1 MSTLSFRNV
10 TIDPQS
16 VAVWKG
22 LQGVTLT
29 EEGGGF
35 EPPIVPSAPPASCL
49 WIWMHCLSSCSST
62 MPTAAVFPPW
72 WMMGPIPLELEA
84 PTRCFLSQVAL
95 VTRQNNQ
102 HTLIIGLVIWWFN
115 SCIMLES
122 RYLWRFITLL
132 SEKPKLADCSFSLL
146 PTTLSLRQCVVSVCE
161 SNKPSHHKGTKK
173 ERHFVW
179 SWVKRELYFKAS
191 KNLNNCDHSLS
202 PFSAVPVLS
211 CSLSLKGTSLTFLQ
225 THQVCSCLRASA
237 HDLLEYLPSVGHV
250 EPCYQTGIRMV
261 RVNEL
266 KSWESQNWDGGSRA
280 IPYLPLPDPHIT
292 TVIYEDH
299 GHSAVYHSTWGSSPH

>member
-22 LQGVTLT
+22 LQGVTLI

-191 KNLNNCDHSLS
+191 KNLNNCDHSLCLS
-202 PFSAVPVLS
+202 VLCCLCPFLLTLPQGHFSHFSSDTPGMLLS
-211 CSLSLKGTSLTFLQ
+211 QSLCTWPPGVSSQ
-225 THQVCSCLRASA
+225 CRARGA
-237 HDLLEYLPSVGHV
+237 L
-250 EPCYQTGIRMV
+250 
-261 RVNEL
+261 
-266 KSWESQNWDGGSRA
+266 
-280 IPYLPLPDPHIT
+280 LPDRHKNGKSEWAQVLGIS
-292 TVIYEDH
+292 ELR
-299 GHSAVYHSTWGSSPH
+299 WRE